1 MSTRKEGYM
10 VDFSVDNEDTM
21 SVVLNEL
28 EEMQQSLDRIEMMME
43 SAREAIEH
51 LSDELSALVA
61 SKNSE

>member
-28 EEMQQSLDRIEMMME
+28 EDMQQSLDRIEMMME

>member
-1 MSTRKEGYM
+1 MSTRKKGYM